1 MRQFKTYNKQ
11 EKEITKIVCN
21 QCGKEIEVVNGIA
34 KEEVLTVEKQ
44 WGYFSDKDTEL
55 HQFDMCEE
63 CYDKLISSFRIPV
76 EIRPE

>member
-1 MRQFKTYNKQ
+1 MRQFKIYNKQ
-11 EKEITKIVCN
+11 EKEITKIICN

-55 HQFDMCEE
+55 HQFDMCEQ

>member
-1 MRQFKTYNKQ
+1 MRQFKIYNKQ

>member
-1 MRQFKTYNKQ
+1 MRQFKIYNKQ
-11 EKEITKIVCN
+11 EKEITKIICN

-44 WGYFSDKDTEL
+44 WGYFSDKDTEF
-55 HQFDMCEE
+55 HQFDMCEQ